1 MSDDNKP
8 ITSNQIRGLGTDVS
22 IISSMVFLAQFL
34 LSMGIGSI
42 VNVTGTTTAVIIVAS
57 ILSLL
62 GAVSASQII
71 YLDV

>member
-42 VNVTGTTTAVIIVAS
+42 VNVTGTTTAVVIVAS